1 MVVGLG
7 IGTSSSSN
15 TMSSGGTTGG
25 FWDEA
30 FLGGTGGVSVGV
42 INSSGGVTCSGAAVF
57 SVGFSAEDVLRGGT
71 GAVRGFG

>member
-1 MVVGLG
+1 MAVGLG

-30 FLGGTGGVSVGV
+30 FLGGTGGVSV
-42 INSSGGVTCSGAAVF
+42 ISSSGGVTCSGAAVF